1 MPPSPRGL
9 PAIPVLHRG
18 AGWAAV
24 DKPPGLPIVAERQKP
39 GQTPLLDAIAA
50 ALGAGALLVVH
61 RLDRDTTGVLLV
73 ATEPDAHRD
82 LSIQFQRRL
91 VRKEYL
97 ALVRGDVLAAEGKV
111 DASLERDPSRPGH
124 MRVARPGRP
133 GKRALTR
140 YEVVERFRGYSLLRV
155 RPRTG
160 RMHQIRVHL
169 AHEGFPLAVDPDYG
183 GGEALLLSTLK
194 RGYKPPRDRPEAPL
208 LGRLALHAAALALR
222 DPGTGETVRI
232 EAPLPDDLER
242 ALRALRK
249 YARGKPIRRDPEPP
263 ATPSA

>member
-1 MPPSPRGL
+1 MAPPVV
-9 PAIPVLHRG
+9 PAVPVLHRG

-24 DKPPGLPIVAERQKP
+24 DKPPGFPIAAERQKP
-39 GQTPLLDAIAA
+39 GETPLLDAIAA
-50 ALGAGALLVVH
+50 ALGAERLLVVH

-73 ATEPDAHRD
+73 ATEPEAHRD
-82 LSIQFQRRL
+82 LSIQFQRRE

-97 ALVRGDVLAAEGKV
+97 AIVRGDVIVAEGHV
-111 DASLERDPSRPGH
+111 DARLEKDPSRPGH

-133 GKRALTR
+133 AKRAFTR

-169 AHEGFPLAVDPDYG
+169 AHAGFPLAVDPDYG

-208 LGRLALHAAALALR
+208 LGRLALHAAALTLR
-222 DPGTGETVRI
+222 DPATGSTIRI

-249 YARGKPIRRDPEPP
+249 YAAGPAIRRDGARAPDLAE
-263 ATPSA
+263 